1 MVKSPG
7 FRLQM
12 SFGPSLRASEAQRQ
26 RLRAH
31 GLGRRAAQLVAA
43 RAQHPA
49 TEVLAYE
56 IHGSIW
62 DEKLELRIVS

>member
-31 GLGRRAAQLVAA
+31 GPGRRAAQLVAA
-43 RAQHPA
+43 RAQHA
-49 TEVLAYE
+49 AAEVLASK

-62 DEKLELRIVS
+62 EKLELRIVS